1 MALFRNFGV
10 NHAKDVTGLRN
21 RLCGI
26 QKYASAAIPAIF
38 LNLRKIAHFWIGNL
52 SVLFMKPRMGTNWAL
67 WRAHLQLRSDQRGQ
81 INHAAR
87 VARFVIVPGQNFYHV
102 VDNMSRGGIDDR

>member
-26 QKYASAAIPAIF
+26 QNRLPPRNSTDFLELAKNCTFLDRKLTSADNENADGHEGGDMAQP
-38 LNLRKIAHFWIGNL
+38 
-52 SVLFMKPRMGTNWAL
+52 VL
-67 WRAHLQLRSDQRGQ
+67 
-81 INHAAR
+81 
-87 VARFVIVPGQNFYHV
+87 
-102 VDNMSRGGIDDR
+102 VDVLLTDFNQ